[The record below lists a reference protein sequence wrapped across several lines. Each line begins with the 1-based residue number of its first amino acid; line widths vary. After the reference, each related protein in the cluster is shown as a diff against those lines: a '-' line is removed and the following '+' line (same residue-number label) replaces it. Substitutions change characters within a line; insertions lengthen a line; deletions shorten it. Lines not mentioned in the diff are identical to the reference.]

1 MQVFCV
7 RVHAISLEVELHVAP
22 KYFGDDELLVV
33 RMVVGDPVA
42 VNEGRAGFLLAGL
55 DVFLDLVVLAS
66 VPELLKI
73 SEVRHPKFIYPE

>member
-33 RMVVGDPVA
+33 VGDPVA
-42 VNEGRAGFLLAGL
+42 VNEGCTGFLLAGL

-73 SEVRHPKFIYPE
+73 PEVRHPKFIYSE